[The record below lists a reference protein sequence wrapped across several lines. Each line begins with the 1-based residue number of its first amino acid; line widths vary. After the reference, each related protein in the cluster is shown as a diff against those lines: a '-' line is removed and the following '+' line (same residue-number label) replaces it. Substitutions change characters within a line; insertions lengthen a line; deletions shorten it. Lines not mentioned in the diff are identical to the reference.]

1 MAQRAATRT
10 QIEDVVASIAQ
21 IPLTVLES
29 AYKETDARMRQMLG
43 DRLRTVVIGTGQAD
57 LLDAIAADVFDALP
71 IVGEVSNALRVQ
83 DAANRGEQYRKKA
96 LPPQLIDMAVGL
108 LPPPIGQ
115 ILSALTPTNTWI
127 YLAKVGK
134 ER

>member
-1 MAQRAATRT
+1 MAQRTATKT
-10 QIEDVVASIAQ
+10 QVEDVVASMAQ
-21 IPLTVLES
+21 LPLTVLQS
-29 AYKETDARMRQMLG
+29 AYEAADSGVRQLLG
-43 DRLRTVVIGTGQAD
+43 DRLRTVVMGTGQAD

-83 DAANRGEQYRKKA
+83 DAAQRGEQWRKKA
-96 LPPQLIDMAVGL
+96 LPPQLIDMAVGF
-108 LPPPIGQ
+108 LPPPVGQ